1 MKFEKKITQSIA
13 IAARKHT
20 QKEQIVERKKSKKK
34 LLSSLWRVEVALLLS
49 MLFRRGGKVESGM

>member
-1 MKFEKKITQSIA
+1 MKFEKKLHRALQLPRASIH
-13 IAARKHT
+13 K
-20 QKEQIVERKKSKKK
+20 KEQIVERKKSKKK